1 MSEANSPAVRRFSQ
15 CIGAG
20 DVEGWLRAFEQEP
33 RPFMEALPG
42 GPSQIRM

>member
-1 MSEANSPAVRRFSQ
+1 MSEANSRTVRRFWQ
-15 CIGAG
+15 CIGTS